1 MKKIYDFKL
10 TKEQQQLVED
20 NHNLIYSYLNKRHL
34 PIDSTF
40 DFYGD
45 AALGLC
51 TAAHI
56 YNPSLG
62 FKFLITNNGTYNYF
76 VSNFMG
82 GTNSPEVQYSF
93 YLDNNTPFYN
103 LTTSTISGNSII
115 SELTFNDPL
124 LQTYENIN
132 LNETIS

>member
-1 MKKIYDFKL
+1 MKKIYNFKL

-20 NHNLIYSYLNKRHL
+20 NHNLIYSYLHKRHL

-62 FKFLITNNGTYNYF
+62 FKFSVLAYKAMETEINNSLKRINKY
-76 VSNFMG
+76 
-82 GTNSPEVQYSF
+82 
-93 YLDNNTPFYN
+93 
-103 LTTSTISGNSII
+103 INSILNT
-115 SELTFNDPL
+115 ELILDYDYFL
-124 LQTYENIN
+124 ALRNIIN
-132 LNETIS
+132 KYYKQWSDRDKQ